1 MKLARR
7 PHRKVV
13 RRHNPSGDAGRAV
26 GYLATGG
33 VIGAGAGAILNALNS
48 PCAGQNPALLCG
60 AGWGAVQGAS
70 WGLGIV
76 SLGALVV
83 AAANERK
90 RELGLVTAGLGLGGL
105 IVLGVASSMVAR
117 TA

>member
-13 RRHNPSGDAGRAV
+13 RRNPIGDTGRAI
-26 GYLATGG
+26 GYLTTGG
-33 VIGAGAGAILNALNS
+33 LIGAGAGAVMNAIGS
-48 PCAGQNPALLCG
+48 PCGDKNPALLCG

-83 AAANERK
+83 AAANDRK

-105 IVLGVASSMVAR
+105 IILGVASSMIAR
-117 TA
+117 SA